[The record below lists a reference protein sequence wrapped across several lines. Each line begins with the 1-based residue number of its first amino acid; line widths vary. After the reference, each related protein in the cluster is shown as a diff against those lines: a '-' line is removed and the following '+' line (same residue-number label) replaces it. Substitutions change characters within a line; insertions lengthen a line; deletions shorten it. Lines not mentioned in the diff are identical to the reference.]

1 MGPFLVLKKNIPIS
15 STRIVDTNNQ
25 NTFTMALSGELRS
38 GNKYQFTLSNTDT
51 DYSEANYSVPVIESE
66 SQVTLT
72 INTVM

>member
-1 MGPFLVLKKNIPIS
+1 
-15 STRIVDTNNQ
+15 
-25 NTFTMALSGELRS
+25 MALSGELRS

-51 DYSEANYSVPVIESE
+51 DYSEANYSVPVLESE